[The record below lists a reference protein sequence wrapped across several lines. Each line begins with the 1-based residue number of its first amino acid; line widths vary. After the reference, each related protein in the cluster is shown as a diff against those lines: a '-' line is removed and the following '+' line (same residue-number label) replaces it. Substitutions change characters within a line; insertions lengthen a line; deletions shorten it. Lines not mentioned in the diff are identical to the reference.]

1 MCGMANQPVLQM
13 KFLDLMG
20 VVLAVLFGAFAAI
33 LLTRCVPLPMPDPVP
48 PDPTPNGGA
57 GPVLSDCERAGERL
71 LELGCR
77 DDYGQP
83 LWQTPEGKPFAD
95 ACEYSAS
102 TGRDWCP
109 AAIARIEDC
118 SGIDWAMRSCK

>member
-1 MCGMANQPVLQM
+1 M

-20 VVLAVLFGAFAAI
+20 VVLALLLFGFVLVA
-33 LLTRCVPLPMPDPVP
+33 LTRCVPLPVPDPVP

-71 LELGCR
+71 RELGCK
-77 DDYGQP
+77 DGSGQP
-83 LWQTPEGKPFAD
+83 LWQTPEGKSFAD

-102 TGRDWCP
+102 TGRDWKPECL
-109 AAIARIEDC
+109 ATIRDC
-118 SGIDWAMRSCK
+118 GEIDGAMRGLVCR